1 MSLEILAP
9 AGSYEAALAAV
20 RCGADA
26 VYLGSKFLN
35 ARRNAAN
42 FDGQQLRDIVCYA
55 HERGVKIY
63 LTLNIMVLES
73 ELPQAVQAVQLAA
86 DSGVDAVIVQDL
98 AVAALVRRC
107 CPSLRLHASTQMS
120 IHNLSGV
127 RQLEKLGFSRVVLA
141 RELSAKEVSFIAQ
154 NTSMEL
160 EVFVHGA
167 LCMCVS
173 GQCYLSAMLGERSG
187 NRGLCAQPCRLP
199 FFAKEPGRHNLSLKD
214 LSLIPR
220 LRELESLG
228 VTSAKI
234 EGRMKRPEYIA
245 AAVRAAKQAAA
256 KEEIDLEPL
265 EAVFSRSGFT
275 DGYWEGRLGAQMFG
289 IRQKEDV
296 LAASSQ
302 VLKELARLY
311 DRETPLV
318 PLTMEFFARS
328 QEPMRL
334 ILRDAAGHESA
345 VSGEFPQLAREHPTT
360 SQRAQQNLSK
370 LGGTPYFITEARV
383 QIQDGLM
390 LPASQLNSLRRQA
403 VEQLSALRQKAPP
416 SAGAVNLDPCW
427 LQGHPVSS
435 PPSLRARFS
444 SLRQLEGLTGSQ
456 RESLERMIL
465 PAQCLTPQRV
475 RELPDAHKLM
485 AAIPRAVFEG
495 EAALLEHLKG
505 LRTAGV
511 RYALCQ
517 NLGALTLAQQAG
529 LIPCGGFGLNAA
541 NSVSASQLARLG
553 LAELTFSFESPLS
566 QLGRIESLI
575 PCGILAYGRLPLMLM
590 RNCPV
595 KIETGCK
602 ECKARGQLC
611 DRKGIH
617 FPVECPK
624 NTGGEAF
631 PWASGAVEL
640 LNSRPLYLADRLG
653 ELNQF
658 DFLTLYFTR
667 ETPEEASRI
676 VKEYV
681 HSGHRENITRGL
693 YYRNLL

>member
-1 MSLEILAP
+1 MSMEILAP
-9 AGSYEAALAAV
+9 AGSYEAALAAI

-42 FDGQQLRDIVCYA
+42 FEERQLGEIVRYA

-73 ELPQAVQAVQLAA
+73 ELSQAVQAVQLAA

-98 AVAALVRRC
+98 AVAALVRRH

-120 IHNLSGV
+120 VHNLSGV

-141 RELSAKEVSFIAQ
+141 RELSAKEISVIAQ

-199 FFAKEPGRHNLSLKD
+199 FYARESGRYNLSLKD

-220 LRELESLG
+220 LRELQRLG

-245 AAVRAAKQAAA
+245 AAVRAAKQANAG
-256 KEEIDLEPL
+256 EEIDLEPL

-296 LAASSQ
+296 LAASNQ
-302 VLKELARLY
+302 VLRELARLY

-318 PLTMEFFARS
+318 PITLEFSARA

-334 ILRDAAGHESA
+334 CLRDVSGNEAA
-345 VSGEFPQLAREHPTT
+345 VSGELPQIAREHPTT
-360 SQRAQQNLSK
+360 AQRAQQNLSK
-370 LGGTPYFITEARV
+370 MGGTPYFVKEA
-383 QIQDGLM
+383 QIQVQDGLM
-390 LPASQLNSLRRQA
+390 LPASQLNALRRQA
-403 VEQLSALRQKAPP
+403 IEQLSAQRQRGP
-416 SAGAVNLDPCW
+416 SAAVKVELDSGW
-427 LQGHPVSS
+427 LREHAVSGS
-435 PPSLRARFS
+435 PSLRARFS
-444 SLRQLEGLTGSQ
+444 SLRQLGGLSESQ
-456 RESLERMIL
+456 RQHLERIIL
-465 PAQCLTPQRV
+465 PAQLLTPQLV
-475 RELPDAHKLM
+475 REMPDVHKLM

-495 EAALLEHLKG
+495 EQELLEHLKG
-505 LRTAGV
+505 LRSAGV

-517 NLGALTLAQQAG
+517 NLGALTLAQRAG

-541 NSVSASQLARLG
+541 NSVCASQLAQLG
-553 LAELTFSFESPLS
+553 LEELTFSFESPLS
-566 QLGRIESLI
+566 QLNRIKSPI
-575 PCGILAYGRLPLMLM
+575 PCGILAYGRLPLMLL

-602 ECKARGQLC
+602 ECGAKGELC
-611 DRKGIH
+611 DRKGIR

-624 NTGGEAF
+624 NTGGASF
-631 PWASGAVEL
+631 SWASGAVEL
-640 LNSRPLYLADRLG
+640 LNSRPLYLADRLA
-653 ELNQF
+653 ELGKM

-676 VKEYV
+676 VEDYL
-681 HSGHRENITRGL
+681 HSGHREDITRGL

>member
-86 DSGVDAVIVQDL
+86 DIGVDAVIVQDL

-245 AAVRAAKQAAA
+245 AAV
-256 KEEIDLEPL
+256 
-265 EAVFSRSGFT
+265 
-275 DGYWEGRLGAQMFG
+275 
-289 IRQKEDV
+289 

-334 ILRDAAGHESA
+334 ILRDTAGHESA
-345 VSGEFPQLAREHPTT
+345 VSGEIPQLAREHPTT

-383 QIQDGLM
+383 QVQDGLM

-427 LQGHPVSS
+427 LQGYPVSS

-444 SLRQLEGLTGSQ
+444 SLRQLEDLT
-456 RESLERMIL
+456 LERMIL

-553 LAELTFSFESPLS
+553 FAELTLSFESPLS
-566 QLGRIESLI
+566 QLGRIESPI

-676 VKEYV
+676 VEEYV